1 MTAPRLIL
9 AHTRLMLLDL
19 LRSPAYLIP
28 TIFFPTMFFLIFAVP
43 NARQPARADFV
54 TLSFVAFA
62 IIGVT
67 LFQFGVGIAA
77 ERGRP
82 WERYL
87 RTLPAG
93 AAVRFAA
100 RIACALAFG
109 LCAAALVAITAR
121 LTTPMDFGP
130 AQWMRLGL
138 YAVAGAIP
146 FVLFGIAIGYWV
158 SARAALPIANIF
170 YLLLSFAG
178 GLWMPPRFLPGI
190 AATISPYLP
199 TRQFGELLW
208 SIVGA
213 GDATRALPAL
223 AVYSIVFAILAA
235 IGYRRDE
242 RTRYA

>member
-1 MTAPRLIL
+1 MTDLRLIF

-19 LRSPAYLIP
+19 LRSPAYVIP
-28 TIFFPTMFFLIFAVP
+28 TVFFPTMFFLIFAAP
-43 NARQPARADFV
+43 NARQASRADFV

-87 RTLPAG
+87 RTLPVG
-93 AAVRFAA
+93 AFVRFAA
-100 RIACALAFG
+100 RVACAMIFG

-130 AQWMRLGL
+130 MQWLRLAV
-138 YAVAGAIP
+138 YATAGAIP
-146 FVLFGIAIGYWV
+146 FVLFGIAIGYWS
-158 SARAALPIANIF
+158 SARAAVPIANIF

-178 GLWMPPRFLPGI
+178 GLWMPPQFLPGI

-208 SIVGA
+208 SVVGA
-213 GDATRALPAL
+213 GNASRALLVLVIYAL
-223 AVYSIVFAILAA
+223 VFAVLAA